1 MMRWARAIITR
12 RLLVDINGN
21 HPFWG
26 IIRLVVM
33 FAGLT
38 TFLYLNSTN
47 FDKGEVLTIVEL
59 LILACGFEAGRKV
72 FQSASKKKE

>member
-21 HPFWG
+21 HPVCG

>member
-26 IIRLVVM
+26 IIRLVVR

>member
-1 MMRWARAIITR
+1 M
-12 RLLVDINGN
+12 DINGN

-26 IIRLVVM
+26 IIRPVVM

-38 TFLYLNSTN
+38 TFLYLNSSN
-47 FDKGEVLTIVEL
+47 FDSGEVLTIVEL
-59 LILACGFEAGRKV
+59 LVLACGFEAGRKM

>member
-1 MMRWARAIITR
+1 M
-12 RLLVDINGN
+12 DINGN

-33 FAGLT
+33 
-38 TFLYLNSTN
+38 YLNSTN